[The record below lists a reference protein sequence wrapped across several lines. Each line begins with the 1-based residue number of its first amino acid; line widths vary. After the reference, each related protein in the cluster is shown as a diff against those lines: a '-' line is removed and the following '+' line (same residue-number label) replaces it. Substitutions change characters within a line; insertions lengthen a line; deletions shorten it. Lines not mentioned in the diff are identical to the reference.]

1 MVHTSNIG
9 EASGKVSKTFLEMAQ
24 VFSPAFFKVTEI
36 AGRFLPC
43 AELDQI
49 QKFISG
55 TISQSKSGNKKE
67 KLLSRLN
74 ISFDLSHQNH
84 LKETKHNERIGNTD

>member
-36 AGRFLPC
+36 AGQFLPC

-67 KLLSRLN
+67 KFLSRLN

-84 LKETKHNERIGNTD
+84 LKKQNTMKE